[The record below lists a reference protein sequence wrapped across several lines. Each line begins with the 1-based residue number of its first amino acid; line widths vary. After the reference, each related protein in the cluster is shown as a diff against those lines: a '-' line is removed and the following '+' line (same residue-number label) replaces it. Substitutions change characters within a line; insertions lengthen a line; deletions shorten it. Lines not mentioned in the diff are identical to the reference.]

1 MGKTAKMMKCAV
13 ENAKVGNAV
22 GIISAEMSA
31 VQLVTRAVAI
41 DTSKF
46 PSQLTKKKDLRSLN
60 TQKLSGHKHRMKDY
74 PTILMIRQV
83 LILEGFLQPLRM

>member
-31 VQLVTRAVAI
+31 AI
-41 DTSKF
+41 
-46 PSQLTKKKDLRSLN
+46 N
-60 TQKLSGHKHRMKDY
+60 Y
-74 PTILMIRQV
+74 
-83 LILEGFLQPLRM
+83 